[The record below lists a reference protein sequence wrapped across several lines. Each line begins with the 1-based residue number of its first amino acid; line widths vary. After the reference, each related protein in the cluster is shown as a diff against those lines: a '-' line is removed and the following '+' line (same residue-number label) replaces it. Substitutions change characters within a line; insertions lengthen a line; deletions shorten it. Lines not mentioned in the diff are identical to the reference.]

1 MSRRALSVLAPASLL
16 LATLALGGCVSVF
29 PQAKPVQLYEL
40 SPEMGQGS
48 APPPTKV
55 VNVRLA
61 SVDFEEAAAG
71 DRLLTVKDGQAA
83 YVAGA
88 RWVSP
93 ARTLFDEDLERAFAA
108 HAGPARL
115 VVRSDVSNTPLSLS
129 VGVETFRVAFEGAT
143 PSVQIVLHARL
154 IRYPDR
160 VIVLDRRIAVERK
173 ADANHVTAIVK
184 AYNAA
189 LGAAL
194 TSLVEATD
202 QAAAAA

>member
-1 MSRRALSVLAPASLL
+1 MSRRALSVLAPASLV
-16 LATLALGGCVSVF
+16 LAALALGGCVSLF

-48 APPPTKV
+48 ASAPTKT

-61 SVDFEEAAAG
+61 SVEFEQAAAG
-71 DRLLTVKDGQAA
+71 DQLLTVKDGQAA
-83 YVAGA
+83 YIAGA

-115 VVRSDVSNTPLSLS
+115 VAHGDASNTPLSLS
-129 VGVETFRVAFEGAT
+129 VGVETFRVELEDNN
-143 PSVQIVLHARL
+143 PSIQIVLRARL

-160 VIVLDRRIAVERK
+160 TIVLDRRIAVERK
-173 ADANHVTAIVK
+173 AGANRVTAIVK

-194 TSLVEATD
+194 AELVEATD